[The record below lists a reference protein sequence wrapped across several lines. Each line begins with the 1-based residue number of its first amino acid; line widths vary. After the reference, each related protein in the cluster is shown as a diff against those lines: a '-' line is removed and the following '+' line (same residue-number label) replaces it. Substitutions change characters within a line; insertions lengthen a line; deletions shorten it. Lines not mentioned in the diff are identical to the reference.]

1 MEEPPQPKIKLRAPS
16 AQTPATGP
24 GKPKRITIHV
34 GGGREDSQGSPA
46 PQAGLSGDP
55 AGAQGVVN
63 GSAARPAPLNASVA
77 SLGQAASA
85 LPTPV
90 AAMKR
95 EDSARQS
102 PAVPPQVS
110 NGYSSSAFRPVMQP
124 VNGYGQPQHA
134 GMPNGHAPPMVQQ
147 PPRPLYDIKFRGP
160 GTSELNLPRVKN
172 AVCDTDSVTDIKDAI
187 LTNLCIRT
195 PLDNNPDR
203 RFLFNVPAHPKM
215 LQQSF
220 TIALGPTQWKLQVI
234 PRISPA
240 LEEQQRPYKM
250 FILVNGQVL
259 ARGVPN
265 PRDPIQN
272 DELMYDASLHQGLNN
287 ITVQILAALPKGQT
301 LPNGSDAVMEKI
313 TILANVTRQ

>member
-1 MEEPPQPKIKLRAPS
+1 
-16 AQTPATGP
+16 
-24 GKPKRITIHV
+24 
-34 GGGREDSQGSPA
+34 
-46 PQAGLSGDP
+46 
-55 AGAQGVVN
+55 
-63 GSAARPAPLNASVA
+63 
-77 SLGQAASA
+77 
-85 LPTPV
+85 
-90 AAMKR
+90 
-95 EDSARQS
+95 
-102 PAVPPQVS
+102 
-110 NGYSSSAFRPVMQP
+110 
-124 VNGYGQPQHA
+124 
-134 GMPNGHAPPMVQQ
+134 MVQQ

-203 RFLFNVPAHPKM
+203 RFVFNVPAHPKM

-234 PRISPA
+234 PRISPV

-287 ITVQILAALPKGQT
+287 ITIQILAALPKGQT